1 MDDALKELIA
11 IGASVS
17 AHCQPC
23 VAYHREVLRLASDMP
38 AEVRELMPR
47 LRDPDYT
54 HVLVVTLPEA
64 TPVHEAAYLQ
74 EDLRRAQIEPCAW
87 VVNQSFANSASS
99 DPLLAAR
106 ARNEIPHIAEVA
118 EKLSRRTVMVPWVPE
133 EPVGLD
139 RLGQFF

>member
-23 VAYHREVLRLASDMP
+23 VAYHREVLRLAGDMP

>member
-17 AHCQPC
+17 AHCQ
-23 VAYHREVLRLASDMP
+23 
-38 AEVRELMPR
+38 
-47 LRDPDYT
+47 
-54 HVLVVTLPEA
+54 
-64 TPVHEAAYLQ
+64 
-74 EDLRRAQIEPCAW
+74 PCAW

-118 EKLSRRTVMVPWVPE
+118 EKLSRRTVMDPWVPE